1 MTFTKILVAEDIDN
15 SNKGVVAALK
25 DLGEKDVR
33 QSQTCDGAFLKML
46 QAQQKQAPFDLLVSD
61 LSFITEGPEP
71 KIATGQEL
79 ISKIKA
85 VQLDIKIIVFT
96 GTNKQG
102 IVKELYKGLGVDAYV
117 CKGLHGLKEL
127 QKAMQAVVKG
137 ERYVCPIAKAALQ
150 QNIVQLNDY
159 EKQLLQLVAQGYKHK
174 GISTYFKSHDIT
186 PNSERSIED
195 HLSKLRDHF
204 NATTTAQLIYLTQNL
219 GLI

>member
-15 SNKGVVAALK
+15 SNKGVVAALN
-25 DLGEKDVR
+25 DIGVKDVH
-33 QSQTCDGAFLKML
+33 QSQTCDGAFLKVL
-46 QAQQKQAPFDLLVSD
+46 QALQKQNPFQLLISD
-61 LSFITEGPEP
+61 LSFITGGIVP
-71 KIATGQEL
+71 KIANGQEL
-79 ISKIKA
+79 ITKVKTI
-85 VQLDIKIIVFT
+85 QPDIKTIVFT

-102 IVKELYKGLGVDAYV
+102 IINELYNNLQVDAYV
-117 CKGLHGLKEL
+117 CKGLYGLQEL
-127 QKAMQAVVKG
+127 HKAMQAVAKG
-137 ERYVCPIAKAALQ
+137 KRYTCPIAKGTLQ
-150 QNIVQLNDY
+150 QNIVQLNTY

-174 GISTYFKSHDIT
+174 GISAYFKAQNIK